1 MRCKQC
7 KQKFEPK
14 YFNQKFCM
22 VNDECIKYFAE
33 QTKLKTWNEK
43 KKKIKNDLLTLQDY
57 MKIAQQVF
65 NKYIR
70 LRDKANVCISC
81 KKSIKENNCDAGH
94 YYSAGGHFNVRFN
107 ENNVHAQ
114 CSRPCNK
121 DKSGDLI
128 NYRENLIKKIG
139 YEEFEKLTIES
150 QITRKFTI
158 EELKQIITTYKEKIK
173 NFTSK
178 NNM

>member
-1 MRCKQC
+1 MKCKQC
-7 KQKFEPK
+7 KEKFIPK

-22 VNDECIKYFAE
+22 INDECIKHFAE
-33 QTKLKTWNEK
+33 QTKLKAWNEK
-43 KKKIKNDLLTLQDY
+43 KKKIKNDLLTLQDW
-57 MKIAQQVF
+57 MKLAQQVF